1 MTTAMIKKE
10 KGEKLAAWASEINTR
25 HALVQKSARR
35 TLVNIIKTGIL
46 LRRVKREVR
55 HGNFTTWVGMH
66 CEFSMRTAELYMFV
80 ASNRKQIKN
89 ERKQIKTEIIAGL
102 GLNGAV
108 KQIRERN
115 DPAKSKNN
123 GEKKDKDPDL
133 QKELTML
140 NKSLV
145 TPRQIIQR
153 IEKKQGWLFWRG
165 ENNGMLKRVEENAVA
180 LTTLLSKRFS
190 RKSRGKSK

>member
-1 MTTAMIKKE
+1 MTTMKKE
-10 KGEKLAAWASEINTR
+10 KGENLASLASEINKR
-25 HALVQKSARR
+25 HGMIQKSARR
-35 TLVNIIKTGIL
+35 TLVHIIKTGIL
-46 LRRVKREVR
+46 LRRVKREVG

-66 CEFSMRTAELYMFV
+66 CEFSMRTAELYKFV

-89 ERKQIKTEIIAGL
+89 DRKQIKPEIIAGL

-108 KQIRERN
+108 KRIRELN

-123 GEKKDKDPDL
+123 GKKKDTDL
-133 QKELTML
+133 QDVLGAL

-153 IEKKQGWLFWRG
+153 IEKKQGWLIWRR
-165 ENNGMLKRVEENAVA
+165 ENNGMLKLVEENAVA
-180 LTTLLSKRFS
+180 LITLLNERFS
-190 RKSRGKSK
+190 SKSRGKSK